1 MQNNDNNVSNKQ
13 ISMLLNAVAKKMGK
27 TPEQL
32 ERDLK
37 NGNYPTE
44 KVQDF
49 MNSHNIEDVI
59 KSSGMEKLLNDNK
72 K

>member
-1 MQNNDNNVSNKQ
+1 
-13 ISMLLNAVAKKMGK
+13 MLLNAVAKKMGK

-32 ERDLK
+32 EHDLK
-37 NGNYPTE
+37 SGNYPTE